1 MSLSQR
7 EQLRD
12 SLRSSAIQQREISR
26 EQIWDM
32 QRTCK
37 CRHSESDVTFSTQHD
52 TTVPSPRKQG
62 ARVEIDDDDDDND
75 LNDSNNHTIYSTDD
89 ALKDCDKITSLT
101 TKLCRVESIILIFEG
116 VFEC

>member
-1 MSLSQR
+1 MSPSQR

-32 QRTCK
+32 QRTRK
-37 CRHSESDVTFSTQHD
+37 CRHCESEVTFSTQHD
-52 TTVPSPRKQG
+52 TTVPSP
-62 ARVEIDDDDDDND
+62 RVEIDDDDDDND

-89 ALKDCDKITSLT
+89 TLKDCDKITSLT
-101 TKLCRVESIILIFEG
+101 KKLCRVESIILIFEG